1 MFPNDIN
8 IITAA
13 KGAAVYK
20 IHTSHPHINFIREDI
35 QYIIAKNNQLI
46 EVEPRR
52 MQSLHLPTVGNLDD
66 SGGDVNTQ
74 ADGRNLWVTGE
85 Y

>member
-1 MFPNDIN
+1 
-8 IITAA
+8 
-13 KGAAVYK
+13 
-20 IHTSHPHINFIREDI
+20 
-35 QYIIAKNNQLI
+35 
-46 EVEPRR
+46 

-74 ADGRNLWVTGE
+74 ADGRKLWVTGE